1 MRMRTICCVCHRT
14 KGANGWVKQFISQ
27 NKTIS
32 HGYCPQCFQ
41 VTMKKIQ
48 DEIFQDRGR
57 MS

>member
-1 MRMRTICCVCHRT
+1 
-14 KGANGWVKQFISQ
+14 VKQFISQ